1 MDVVISMLCLCA
13 PAALSLGGQQVDV
26 VISVL
31 CLCAPG
37 PAAWSFGGQ
46 QVDVVISVL
55 CLCALCAPTAWSRTP
70 LKLI

>member
-31 CLCAPG
+31 CLCA
-37 PAAWSFGGQ
+37 
-46 QVDVVISVL
+46 
-55 CLCALCAPTAWSRTP
+55 LCAPTAWSRTP